1 LPLFLVSPM
10 TKLLAIDTSGDA
22 CSAALLLGERIE
34 QLLETAPRRHG
45 ELILGMMQQV
55 LDDAGTR
62 LTELDAIAFA
72 RGPGSFTGV
81 RIAVAVAQG
90 AAFGAGLP
98 LVPVSTLAA
107 IGQGQFRRSGERRLL
122 VALDARM
129 GEVYWGCFEID
140 ARGLAMPCCEEQV
153 SAPERVEAP
162 GGEGW
167 IGVGPGWS
175 VYGAELT
182 ARTGLASDAYR
193 GEAICEARDL
203 AVLGAAELAAGRTV
217 PPELA
222 APVYLRD
229 RVTRVDSRSDLDP
242 GDAHGHAGSGA

>member
-1 LPLFLVSPM
+1 M

-22 CSAALLLGERIE
+22 CSAALLLDGRIE
-34 QLLETAPRRHG
+34 QVLETAPRRHG

-55 LDDAGTR
+55 LDDAGAG
-62 LTELDAIAFA
+62 LCDLDAIAFA

-107 IGQGQFRRSGERRLL
+107 IAQGQFRRGGQRRLL

-129 GEVYWGCFEID
+129 GEVYWGCFAID
-140 ARGLAMPCCEEQV
+140 GRGLAVSCCDERV
-153 SAPERVEAP
+153 CAPDQVEAP
-162 GGEGW
+162 GGAGW
-167 IGVGPGWS
+167 FGVGPGWE
-175 VYGAELT
+175 VYGAELA
-182 ARTGLASDAYR
+182 ARTGVTPDAHA
-193 GEAICEARDL
+193 GDAVCEARDL
-203 AVLGAAELAAGRTV
+203 AVLGAAELAAGRQV

-222 APVYLRD
+222 VPVYLRD
-229 RVTRVDSRSDLDP
+229 RVTRV
-242 GDAHGHAGSGA
+242 G

>member
-1 LPLFLVSPM
+1 M
-10 TKLLAIDTSGDA
+10 KTLLAIDTSGDA
-22 CSAALLLGERIE
+22 CSAALLSGERIE
-34 QLLETAPRRHG
+34 QVLESAPRRHG

-62 LTELDAIAFA
+62 LDALDAIVFA

-107 IGQGQFRRSGERRLL
+107 IAQGEFRRSGERRLL

-140 ARGLAMPCCEEQV
+140 ARGLAVARCEERV
-153 SAPERVEAP
+153 CPPEAVEAP
-162 GGEGW
+162 DGEGW
-167 IGVGPGWS
+167 FGVGPGWS
-175 VYGAELT
+175 VYGAELA
-182 ARTGLASDAYR
+182 ARTRVAPNHYA
-193 GEAICEARDL
+193 GEAFCEARDL
-203 AVLGAAELAAGRTV
+203 AVLGAAELAAGHAV
-217 PPELA
+217 PPERA

-229 RVTRVDSRSDLDP
+229 RVTRV
-242 GDAHGHAGSGA
+242 G

>member
-1 LPLFLVSPM
+1 M
-10 TKLLAIDTSGDA
+10 TTLLAIDTSGDA
-22 CSAALLLGERIE
+22 CSAALLAGERIE
-34 QLLETAPRRHG
+34 QVLETAPRRHG

-55 LDDAGTR
+55 LEAAGTR
-62 LTELDAIAFA
+62 LDALDAIAFA

-98 LVPVSTLAA
+98 LVPISTLAA
-107 IGQGQFRRSGERRLL
+107 IAQGAFRRSGERRLL

-140 ARGLAMPCCEEQV
+140 ESGLAVARGEERV
-153 SAPERVEAP
+153 CPPEAVEAP
-162 GGEGW
+162 HGDGW
-167 IGVGPGWS
+167 LGVGPGWS
-175 VYGAELT
+175 VYGAELA
-182 ARTGLASDAYR
+182 ARTGAVADIHAEES
-193 GEAICEARDL
+193 ICEARDL
-203 AVLGAAELAAGRTV
+203 LLLGAAEFAAGHTV

-229 RVTRVDSRSDLDP
+229 RVTRV
-242 GDAHGHAGSGA
+242 G

>member
-1 LPLFLVSPM
+1 M

-34 QLLETAPRRHG
+34 QRLETAPRRHG
-45 ELILGMMQQV
+45 EFILGMMQQV
-55 LDDAGTR
+55 LDDTGMR
-62 LTELDAIAFA
+62 LAELDAIAFA

-90 AAFGAGLP
+90 AAFGAGIP

-107 IGQGQFRRSGERRLL
+107 IAQGQFRRSGERRLL

-140 ARGLAMPCCEEQV
+140 GRGLAVSCCDEQV
-153 SAPERVEAP
+153 CPPDRVDTP
-162 GGEGW
+162 GGAGW
-167 IGVGPGWS
+167 RGIGPGWAA
-175 VYGAELT
+175 YGAELA
-182 ARTGLASDAYR
+182 ARTGLVSDAR
-193 GEAICEARDL
+193 AAEAICEARDL
-203 AVLGAAELAAGRTV
+203 AVLGAAEFAAGRAV
-217 PPELA
+217 PPQLA

-229 RVTRVDSRSDLDP
+229 RVTRV
-242 GDAHGHAGSGA
+242 G

>member
-1 LPLFLVSPM
+1 M
-10 TKLLAIDTSGDA
+10 TTLLAIDTSGDA
-22 CSAALLLGERIE
+22 CSAALLSGERIE
-34 QLLETAPRRHG
+34 QVLETAPRRHG

-55 LDDAGTR
+55 LDNAGTR
-62 LTELDAIAFA
+62 LDALDAIAFA

-107 IGQGQFRRSGERRLL
+107 IAQGEFRRSGERRLL

-140 ARGLAMPCCEEQV
+140 ERGLAVARCEERV
-153 SAPERVEAP
+153 CPPEGVESP

-167 IGVGPGWS
+167 FGVGPGWS
-175 VYGAELT
+175 VYGAELA
-182 ARTGLASDAYR
+182 ARTGVAPNVHA

-203 AVLGAAELAAGRTV
+203 AVLGAAELAAGHAV

-229 RVTRVDSRSDLDP
+229 RVTRV
-242 GDAHGHAGSGA
+242 G

>member
-1 LPLFLVSPM
+1 M

-34 QLLETAPRRHG
+34 QRLETAPRRHG

-55 LDDAGTR
+55 LDDTGRR

-81 RIAVAVAQG
+81 RIAIAVAQG
-90 AAFGAGLP
+90 AAFGAGIP

-107 IGQGQFRRSGERRLL
+107 IAQGQFRRSGERRLL

-140 ARGLAMPCCEEQV
+140 GRGLAVACCAEQV
-153 SAPERVEAP
+153 CPPERVDAP

-167 IGVGPGWS
+167 RGVGPGWA
-175 VYGAELT
+175 VYGAEL
-182 ARTGLASDAYR
+182 AAQTGVGPDGYA

-203 AVLGAAELAAGRTV
+203 AVLGAAEFAAGRAV

-229 RVTRVDSRSDLDP
+229 RVTRV
-242 GDAHGHAGSGA
+242 G